1 MPYLDIAKGLVAMTG
16 QISAA
21 DAGMPTQLPVLPTI
35 ASRGPLERSQG
46 VGLPAPL
53 PWALYVGP
61 FSKKRFFAWPA
72 PAPYKTDFWH
82 DHARGEASDLVSFEG
97 VN

>member
-21 DAGMPTQLPVLPTI
+21 DAGMPTQLTVLLTNV
-35 ASRGPLERSQG
+35 SRGPLKRSQG
-46 VGLPAPL
+46 VGLPAAL
-53 PWALYVGP
+53 PWTLYVGP

-72 PAPYKTDFWH
+72 PYKTGFWH
-82 DHARGEASDLVSFEG
+82 DHTRGEASDLVSFEG